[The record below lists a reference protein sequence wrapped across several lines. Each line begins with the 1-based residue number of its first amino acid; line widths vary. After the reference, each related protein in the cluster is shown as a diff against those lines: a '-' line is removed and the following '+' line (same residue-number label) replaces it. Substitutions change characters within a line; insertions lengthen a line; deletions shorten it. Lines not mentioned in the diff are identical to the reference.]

1 MPTKTDAVLI
11 EIEGPDG
18 DSEVTLPSALL
29 EMLAEDDQSAADVVG
44 DLALFGCAQRIHATV
59 HHGEGEVD
67 EELAAIEET
76 TLDLFENR
84 FGVSYGEATGH
95 QH

>member
-76 TLDLFENR
+76 TMDLFENR